1 MFTNAVLPSLG
12 NRHEIGEISANGAAL
27 GYLGG
32 ILSLIIMLFF
42 FFDEGGKTFMI
53 GLLPGFGLLDA
64 GSREGTR
71 AVGPLIAIWYT
82 VFMIPFFACV
92 HEDKSSIKHGGL
104 RQAMA
109 SLKLSL
115 QGLVKRQSLFAF
127 LGAQMF
133 YRDALNGLYAFGG
146 IYAVLILGW
155 GQTQLGVF
163 AVIGCISAVLV
174 TWVSGKY
181 DRNFGPLPVIYF
193 HIYILIAVSLCMIGL
208 SRTSFYGF
216 GFTAG
221 STLPDVMFYIF
232 GLAIGGSGGGIYAAS
247 RSMMFRHTNPD
258 RPNESFGLFSLAGK
272 ATAFLAPLL
281 IGIFTFLLNDAA
293 LGFLPVVGLF
303 VVGMLLLRWV
313 SADGDQT

>member
-1 MFTNAVLPSLG
+1 
-12 NRHEIGEISANGAAL
+12 
-27 GYLGG
+27 
-32 ILSLIIMLFF
+32 
-42 FFDEGGKTFMI
+42 
-53 GLLPGFGLLDA
+53 
-64 GSREGTR
+64 
-71 AVGPLIAIWYT
+71 
-82 VFMIPFFACV
+82 
-92 HEDKSSIKHGGL
+92 
-104 RQAMA
+104 
-109 SLKLSL
+109 
-115 QGLVKRQSLFAF
+115 
-127 LGAQMF
+127 
-133 YRDALNGLYAFGG
+133 
-146 IYAVLILGW
+146 
-155 GQTQLGVF
+155 
-163 AVIGCISAVLV
+163 
-174 TWVSGKY
+174 
-181 DRNFGPLPVIYF
+181 
-193 HIYILIAVSLCMIGL
+193 MIGL